1 MTGDFEIWKLK
12 KIILGSST
20 VYNEGHHMQILLFEW
35 SQVLLERL
43 LSLIFWIYTYSSP
56 IIFLLSN
63 LKLQHMMFIV
73 QSRYND
79 FLFVIYRFNLT
90 DKFLSIVIFCRS
102 WLIERIRMKLLF
114 VLDKASHWTAS
125 QMLLPNHCTPVDC
138 CLTLHQPLLEKEAE
152 NQGIRERRWRA
163 GGCIHWSNK

>member
-1 MTGDFEIWKLK
+1 MTGDFEIWKFK
-12 KIILGSST
+12 K
-20 VYNEGHHMQILLFEW
+20 LFL
-35 SQVLLERL
+35 VLLWSIKRVIICKSCC
-43 LSLIFWIYTYSSP
+43 LSDHRYYWRGFCHKFFLIYTYSSP

-79 FLFVIYRFNLT
+79 FLYVIYRFYLT

-125 QMLLPNHCTPVDC
+125 LMLLPNHCTPVDC
-138 CLTLHQPLLEKEAE
+138 CLTLHQPPMEKEAE
-152 NQGIRERRWRA
+152 NQGIQERWWRA
-163 GGCIHWSNK
+163 GGCIH